1 MQGKRCMVRV
11 AGGLLLAVTEADQA
25 SICRPREVAMA
36 MAMAMA
42 MVSMVL
48 MVDESTD

>member
-36 MAMAMA
+36 MAMAM
-42 MVSMVL
+42 VSMVL

>member
-36 MAMAMA
+36 MAM
-42 MVSMVL
+42 VLMVL

>member
-36 MAMAMA
+36 MAM
-42 MVSMVL
+42 VSMVL